1 MTENGLA
8 PTLDGD
14 TLAASSLLAALSA
27 PTPAVVINDARSGGR
42 SVDPIPLA
50 PTPARIVSHTLSLT
64 ENGPRDAWQVVSRMV
79 IENPTA
85 SPLRLRLALPE
96 ERPYA
101 EADASGWAGRFQDLT
116 AFVDGEELTITEA
129 TVLGVE
135 DEQLGDVHLLP
146 LVIPAMGRVTLQVA
160 YLVDRSSGLD
170 WWGPRHH
177 ARAPEL
183 WGGPMGELRL
193 TVTLRR
199 PTPYVIHTR
208 AILLTRF
215 EERAD
220 PNGDGS
226 LTELVFDAR
235 PWRADRDLV
244 LAFPGPSIEGWCV
257 DGVLPGYDGSL
268 GLAELRPLLTE
279 LSDEA
284 LDAYAAHVHALHGVG
299 RPTVTP
305 SLPDW
310 ADSNEFVLVPRP
322 ASPRFEESWLSPGEQ
337 SSLEAVAQEQRRRQ
351 RQRS

>member
-1 MTENGLA
+1 MTVNGLA

-14 TLAASSLLAALSA
+14 PLAAASLLAALGA
-27 PTPAVVINDARSGGR
+27 PTPAVVINEARSGGR

-50 PTPARIVSHTLSLT
+50 PTPARVVSHTLSLT
-64 ENGPRDAWQVVSRMV
+64 ENGPRDAWQVLSRLV

-85 SPLRLRLALPE
+85 SPLSLRLALPE
-96 ERPYA
+96 ERPYE

-116 AFVDGEELTITEA
+116 AFVDGEELTVTQARLE
-129 TVLGVE
+129 GFH
-135 DEQLGDVHLLP
+135 DEQLGDVAVLALL
-146 LVIPAMGRVTLQVA
+146 LPAMGRVTLQVA

-183 WGGPMGELRL
+183 WGGPTGELRL

-199 PTPYVIHTR
+199 PVPYVIHPR
-208 AILLTRF
+208 SLQLTRF

-235 PWRADRDLV
+235 PWRPDHDLV

-268 GLAELRPLLTE
+268 SLTELRPLLQD

-284 LDAYAAHVHALHGVG
+284 LGAYADHVHGLHGVG
-299 RPTVTP
+299 RSPLTP

-310 ADSNEFVLVPRP
+310 ADPSAFVLVPRP

-337 SSLEAVAQEQRRRQ
+337 SSLDAVALEQRRRQ
-351 RQRS
+351 RI

>member
-1 MTENGLA
+1 M
-8 PTLDGD
+8 
-14 TLAASSLLAALSA
+14 SHALSL
-27 PTPAVVINDARSGGR
+27 R
-42 SVDPIPLA
+42 
-50 PTPARIVSHTLSLT
+50 
-64 ENGPRDAWQVVSRMV
+64 ENGPRDAWEVVSRLV

-85 SPLRLRLALPE
+85 SPLRLRLGLPE

-101 EADASGWAGRFQDLT
+101 EADASGWAGRFQDLS
-116 AFVDGEELTITEA
+116 ARLDGEELPITEA
-129 TVLGVE
+129 KLVGL
-135 DEQLGDVHLLP
+135 DSEQLGDVYVLT
-146 LVIPAMGRVTLQVA
+146 VMIPAMGRVSLQLA
-160 YLVDRSSGLD
+160 YLVDQSSGLD

-177 ARAPEL
+177 ARAPDL
-183 WGGPMGELRL
+183 WGGPVGELRL

-199 PTPYVIHTR
+199 PTPYVIHGR
-208 AILLTRF
+208 SILLTRF

-299 RPTVTP
+299 GGDD
-305 SLPDW
+305 LP
-310 ADSNEFVLVPRP
+310 AL
-322 ASPRFEESWLSPGEQ
+322 
-337 SSLEAVAQEQRRRQ
+337 
-351 RQRS
+351 